1 MTPFL
6 KIVAQDLFAH
16 FNGNFERVSVVFPN
30 KRASLFFERHL
41 SELIKEQIWAPNYHS
56 LDDIF
61 SHLSNKTV
69 ADPILS
75 VCLLYKAHCRIA
87 ANKNSLS
94 HFYGWGEVMLND
106 FNDIDNNMALADKIF
121 SNVKDLE
128 DLKATGYFSDN
139 QLEAIQSYFKNYDPE
154 AQSELKKKFQD
165 IWSTLYPTYLEFR
178 NMLAQQGLAYA
189 GMQKR
194 EVIEM
199 LECCTEENLPEWLKG
214 RTFVFVGFNVLN
226 TTERRL
232 FMLLRR
238 FCKVLFYWDYDY
250 GYCSSDTAP
259 YHEAG
264 RFIRENLGNF
274 PNKLDNPDIAI
285 DADDI
290 YNNLSKPKRISIVET
305 STEIHQA
312 RFAGNFLRQGFGK
325 DEPLNETAIVLCNEK
340 NLQPVL
346 HSIPPTYTLESEDR
360 PLLLNIT
367 MGYPLYEMPIA
378 GLLLLLVEM
387 QLHGRVSSGWR
398 YRYLLDVLAHPY
410 AKYIMGEAAQTLRD
424 DIVQQRKYVLAD
436 SDPQCKAGN
445 LLFQH
450 PTDNLGLLNYLAA
463 ITQKIGSDMRKEAS
477 ANNANDALSQLYA
490 ESVYAA
496 YKLLNR
502 LVNLSQQTVEGEPI
516 IDMQEMIILNL
527 LRTLLRGCSIP
538 FHGEPAEGVQVL
550 GLLETRNIDFR
561 RIVMLATNEGTLP
574 GKEHR
579 ASFIPY
585 NLREAH
591 GMTTMERQISLS
603 AFYFYRLI
611 SRAEEIVL
619 LYSVAAEAGQTG
631 EMSRFLAQLLTE
643 HTPNDATASMLSKQT
658 TLQRYRLDAPTTSLE
673 NCPIVVKKDDTT
685 LRTLLAR
692 YDFAPASDALRTE
705 KDATY
710 FSPSAINTYINCPLK
725 FYFQYVVGLREQNE
739 LSDEI
744 DNSLFGTIFHG
755 CMELLYKECINQGDL
770 QAAELRKMA
779 NNKALLEKTVDKSFA
794 LNLFNIDEE
803 RIDKF
808 VPNYTGE
815 QLITRS
821 VIIEYVKKQLNYDAR
836 CCPMKIV
843 GLETKDYSW
852 LEDVDLPDGSKITVK
867 LGGIIDRLD
876 DAMEPTIRDEHNNYT
891 RSSNTRFIRVV
902 DYKTSPKEQTA
913 PSVAALFDGENKSRA
928 YHILQTFYY
937 CYVLSKSGKFDNR
950 FISPQLMYVKLL
962 KEETTASIKI
972 AKEEVTDFANQQI
985 GDEKVMDTF
994 VELLKQTIR
1003 NIFDK
1008 NQPFTQT
1015 TQEHNCT
1022 YCPFC
1027 NMCGRKVEEYD
1038 K

>member
-1 MTPFL
+1 
-6 KIVAQDLFAH
+6 
-16 FNGNFERVSVVFPN
+16 
-30 KRASLFFERHL
+30 
-41 SELIKEQIWAPNYHS
+41 
-56 LDDIF
+56 
-61 SHLSNKTV
+61 
-69 ADPILS
+69 
-75 VCLLYKAHCRIA
+75 
-87 ANKNSLS
+87 
-94 HFYGWGEVMLND
+94 
-106 FNDIDNNMALADKIF
+106 
-121 SNVKDLE
+121 
-128 DLKATGYFSDN
+128 
-139 QLEAIQSYFKNYDPE
+139 
-154 AQSELKKKFQD
+154 
-165 IWSTLYPTYLEFR
+165 
-178 NMLAQQGLAYA
+178 
-189 GMQKR
+189 
-194 EVIEM
+194 
-199 LECCTEENLPEWLKG
+199 
-214 RTFVFVGFNVLN
+214 
-226 TTERRL
+226 
-232 FMLLRR
+232 
-238 FCKVLFYWDYDY
+238 
-250 GYCSSDTAP
+250 
-259 YHEAG
+259 
-264 RFIRENLGNF
+264 
-274 PNKLDNPDIAI
+274 
-285 DADDI
+285 
-290 YNNLSKPKRISIVET
+290 
-305 STEIHQA
+305 
-312 RFAGNFLRQGFGK
+312 
-325 DEPLNETAIVLCNEK
+325 
-340 NLQPVL
+340 
-346 HSIPPTYTLESEDR
+346 
-360 PLLLNIT
+360 
-367 MGYPLYEMPIA
+367 
-378 GLLLLLVEM
+378 
-387 QLHGRVSSGWR
+387 
-398 YRYLLDVLAHPY
+398 
-410 AKYIMGEAAQTLRD
+410 MGEAAQTLRD
-424 DIVQQRKYVLAD
+424 DIVQQRKYVLSD

-445 LLFQH
+445 LLFQR

-463 ITQKIGSDMRKEAS
+463 ITQKIGSEMRKEAS

-502 LVNLSQQTVEGEPI
+502 LVNLSQQTMEGEPI

-631 EMSRFLAQLLTE
+631 EMSRFLTQLLTE

-658 TLQRYRLDAPTTSLE
+658 TLQRYRLDAPTTSLR

-692 YDFAPASDALRTE
+692 YDFAPASDSLRTE

-770 QAAELRKMA
+770 QAAELRNMA

-891 RSSNTRFIRVV
+891 RTSNTRFIRVV

-937 CYVLSKSGKFDNR
+937 CYVLSKSGMFDNR